1 MNGYSSIFV
10 SDDINL
16 LDKAI
21 LISLGPIVALGRA
34 IGRSLMSKDS
44 EENVRKFK
52 EAHEIKFGE
61 SMSLKEA
68 EQNLNNLKT
77 LLRVMAK
84 NRRPHGK

>member
-1 MNGYSSIFV
+1 
-10 SDDINL
+10 
-16 LDKAI
+16 
-21 LISLGPIVALGRA
+21 
-34 IGRSLMSKDS
+34 MSKDS

-52 EAHEIKFGE
+52 EAHEIKYGE